1 MLETKNFYKISKVDE
16 ETINKYKVSTNS
28 NAIIPYKDWKQ
39 NSNSKPVW
47 KVPIEYC
54 KFRLENGRIK
64 TEILTHEKL
73 KGTLDPNAQ
82 STQDIIAGYLQESDP
97 SKNKD
102 LKEL

>member
-64 TEILTHEKL
+64 TSILNNL
-73 KGTLDPNAQ
+73 
-82 STQDIIAGYLQESDP
+82 
-97 SKNKD
+97 
-102 LKEL
+102 EL